1 MSFAGDSRPPLRQM
15 AGTEPCISACEKNF
29 KKILA
34 LDLPTNLVVYRNHST
49 TVEIRRRQM
58 EGIMKRYTLRMLIH
72 DAKVFNQLRLE
83 YRRAKKSRR
92 KNASADWLSRYLGGT
107 RRRARA

>member
-1 MSFAGDSRPPLRQM
+1 
-15 AGTEPCISACEKNF
+15 
-29 KKILA
+29 
-34 LDLPTNLVVYRNHST
+34 
-49 TVEIRRRQM
+49 
-58 EGIMKRYTLRMLIH
+58 MKRYTLRMLIH

-83 YRRAKKSRR
+83 YRQAKKNRR